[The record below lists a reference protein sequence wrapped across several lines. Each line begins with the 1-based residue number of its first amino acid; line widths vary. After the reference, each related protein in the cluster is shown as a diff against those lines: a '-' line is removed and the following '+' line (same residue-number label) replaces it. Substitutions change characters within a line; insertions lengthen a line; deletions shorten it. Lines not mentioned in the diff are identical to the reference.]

1 MMMRVRRWALL
12 TAGILMLALA
22 FCAPKDDEKALRELV
37 EKAALLGEKH
47 DIGGIIDL
55 TTEDFRAMPGD
66 MDRRGAKRILF
77 MAFSHYGELKV
88 VHPRPSVDLETGEG
102 GPWVSVP
109 FMIVKK
115 DRTLPELK
123 ELYNDPRGWVE
134 KVGEKADL
142 YRFRLKVVKVK
153 GAWLVRKAYL
163 ERFSGTGFSR

>member
-1 MMMRVRRWALL
+1 MIIRRWTLL
-12 TAGILMLALA
+12 TVAPLILILA

-66 MDRRGAKRILF
+66 MDRKGAKRILF
-77 MAFSHYGELKV
+77 MAFRHYGELKV
-88 VHPRPSVDLETGEG
+88 VHPIPNVDLETGEG

-115 DRTLPELK
+115 DRTLPELD
-123 ELYNDPRGWVE
+123 ELYNDPKGWME
-134 KVGEKADL
+134 KIGEKADL
-142 YRFRLKVVKVK
+142 YRFRLNVVKRK
-153 GAWLVRKAYL
+153 REWLVKRAYL
-163 ERFSGTGFSR
+163 EKFSGTGFGR